1 EDRSRRRPGVSLQ
14 ARALAPTI
22 ALVVALASAAE
33 SAERPIKLDQ
43 AIALALERNEG
54 LLIERE
60 SLAAAKAEV
69 MAARGAYD
77 PLLELQGGWQKSVR
91 PANSL
96 FSGAPAGQAAPEA
109 EGGDAGA
116 SLRQLLPTGGEV
128 SLRAS
133 GARQTTD
140 GSLAL
145 LSPAYDTQ
153 VGVELRQPLLRDL
166 TTDEARLSVRVANAG
181 REAATASLRRS
192 VSETVSAADQAYWTL
207 VASRLGVGVRGG
219 PAGAGL
225 GAPAGAGHR
234 GSRGGPAAPR
244 GILRPLRGLAR
255 ARRGRVVRSLRPHQ
269 LAERA
274 AGEREC
280 PGRAR
285 RRSRRFLPF
294 ARHG

>member
-1 EDRSRRRPGVSLQ
+1 MSLK

-60 SLAAAKAEV
+60 SLAAAKAYV

-133 GARQTTD
+133 GARQNNT
-140 GSLAL
+140 
-145 LSPAYDTQ
+145 
-153 VGVELRQPLLRDL
+153 L
-166 TTDEARLSVRVANAG
+166 TIMSAIRMRVKAV
-181 REAATASLRRS
+181 SSRRS
-192 VSETVSAADQAYWTL
+192 GDNEV
-207 VASRLGVGVRGG
+207 
-219 PAGAGL
+219 
-225 GAPAGAGHR
+225 
-234 GSRGGPAAPR
+234 
-244 GILRPLRGLAR
+244 
-255 ARRGRVVRSLRPHQ
+255 
-269 LAERA
+269 
-274 AGEREC
+274 GEREAMTASTSAAAS
-280 PGRAR
+280 PPRRA
-285 RRSRRFLPF
+285 
-294 ARHG
+294 